1 MIGPIIRGLFLLD
14 RTPPPPPPLLL
25 STRPEA
31 TAREDTAARLGVRI
45 IAVDISLKQ
54 SRYLCEH
61 FQLIV

>member
-1 MIGPIIRGLFLLD
+1 
-14 RTPPPPPPLLL
+14 LLL

-54 SRYLCEH
+54 SRYLSEH